1 MKKVRISIQ
10 ETLKFQREMV
20 IEIPDD
26 MPEDKLN
33 NFLDKAQKKA
43 QSAIDV
49 SYILEDFSDEINV
62 IENPDE
68 SCDSPW
74 DSEIEIDDFDYIK

>member
-1 MKKVRISIQ
+1 LNQTVSKRNGY
-10 ETLKFQREMV
+10 F
-20 IEIPDD
+20 EIPDD

-49 SYILEDFSDEINV
+49 SYILQKISV
-62 IENPDE
+62 M
-68 SCDSPW
+68 
-74 DSEIEIDDFDYIK
+74 KLMLLKMQ